1 MKCHTVP
8 TEKVVVDLHSG
19 IRQDQTIITQVMVLK
34 VLMDNGVL
42 VVLMD
47 IIHKMDM
54 HITTAT
60 AVLVA

>member
-1 MKCHTVP
+1 MKCHTVLI
-8 TEKVVVDLHSG
+8 EKVVVDLHSG

-34 VLMDNGVL
+34 VLTDSGVL

-54 HITTAT
+54 HIIMAT
-60 AVLVA
+60 VVLVA